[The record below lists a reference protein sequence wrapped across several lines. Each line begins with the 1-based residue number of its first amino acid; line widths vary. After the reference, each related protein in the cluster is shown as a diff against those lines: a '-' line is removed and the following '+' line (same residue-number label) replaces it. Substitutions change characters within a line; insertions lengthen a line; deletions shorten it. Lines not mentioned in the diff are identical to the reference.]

1 MVHGK
6 RWTFVKYKC
15 RCQECCVANDAYMEA
30 YREKNKAKILA
41 KEKERY
47 ARKSESIIDRMSA
60 YYERERKTILERQK
74 LPAALLRRRT
84 NQKNRE
90 AKKAGQFVESVDHA
104 IIWERDKGICGVCG
118 EPIVGDFDIDHIV
131 QLAHGGEHSYANTRA
146 AHPSC
151 NRKRPRRS

>member
-15 RCQECCVANDAYMEA
+15 RCDACVVANDAYMEA

-47 ARKSESIIDRMSA
+47 ARKSESIIDRVSA
-60 YYERERKTILERQK
+60 YYERERETILERQK

-90 AKKAGQFVESVDHA
+90 ARKMGQFVESVDHA
-104 IIWERDKGICGVCG
+104 TIWKRDKGICGVCG
-118 EPIVGDFDIDHIV
+118 KSIIGDFDVDHII

-151 NRKRPRRS
+151 NRKRSRRA